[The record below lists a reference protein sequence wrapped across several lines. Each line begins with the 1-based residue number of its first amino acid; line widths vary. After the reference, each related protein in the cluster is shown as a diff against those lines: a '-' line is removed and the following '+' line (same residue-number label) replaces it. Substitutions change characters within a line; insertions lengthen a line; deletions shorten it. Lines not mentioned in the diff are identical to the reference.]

1 MRQVLDSKS
10 LLGNVVE
17 IVERECNGLDVGE
30 LEISVDGSKDSHS
43 VGFKDEVNMVSLMGN
58 TGLSEEGSFVG

>member
-1 MRQVLDSKS
+1 
-10 LLGNVVE
+10 VE